1 MSIIKKVEEQI
12 QKHIQDAGYSLDT
25 VVLETSSRKDLGEY
39 QINGAFILGKENHC
53 NPREVAE
60 KIVLELKK
68 NPIFCNLNIAGPGFI
83 NLSFSDSFY
92 IDSLNQI
99 LNDITANI
107 DQFSERKTIF
117 MDYGGAN
124 IAKTLHVGHLRSA
137 DIGEA
142 IKRLTKLLGHHV
154 ISDVHFGD
162 IGRQSGMVIYE
173 IMQRYPNL
181 PYFQEN
187 YRGEEVA
194 LPITVE
200 DLQEIYPTASEKA
213 KNSEEVMEKVREI
226 TISIENG
233 HLGYTALWNQIKKLS
248 IQDIKGIYQR
258 LNTTFDL
265 YEGETDCYPYISE
278 MIQILKE
285 KHLLRESEGAWVVDV
300 VEDADTEPMPPLV
313 VLKTNGGTVYQTRE
327 LATILSREKRFSPD
341 EIWYFTDNRQEL
353 YFKQVFRVAKKAG
366 LVPDSTKLEF
376 YGFGT
381 MNGSDGKPFKT
392 RAGGVMNLVD
402 LMEMVK
408 EITASKINM
417 DFVKEEEKDAISEKI
432 SIAALKYAD
441 FIPYRSKDFIF
452 DVSKFADLEGKTG
465 PYLLYSTVRIK
476 SLLDKSGM
484 SSSSFQIKKINNET
498 MKEVIRLLL
507 ELPVVLKSSYE
518 NKSLTDIA
526 DYLYRLTSNYNKF
539 YAENHILTCL
549 DQDLK
554 ESWLAL
560 SKLVYDTN
568 ILLLD
573 TLAIEVPEKM

>member
-1 MSIIKKVEEQI
+1 MSIIKNVEEQI
-12 QKHIQDAGYSLDT
+12 KKHIQDAGYSLET
-25 VVLETSSRKDLGEY
+25 VILEPTSRKDLGEY
-39 QINGAFILGKENHC
+39 QINSAFTLAKENHC

-60 KIVLELKK
+60 KIVLELQK
-68 NPIFCNLNIAGPGFI
+68 NPIFMNLNIAGAGFI

-92 IDSLNQI
+92 VESMNQI
-99 LNDITANI
+99 LNDISANI
-107 DQFSERKTIF
+107 DQFSEPKTIF

-173 IMQRYPNL
+173 IMQRYPHL
-181 PYFQEN
+181 SYFQED
-187 YRGEEVA
+187 YQGEEES

-226 TISIENG
+226 TIAIENG
-233 HLGYTALWNQIKKLS
+233 HRGYTALWNQIKKLS

-265 YEGETDCYPYISE
+265 YEGETDCYPYIPE

-285 KHLLRESEGAWVVDV
+285 KNLLRESEGAWVVDV
-300 VEDADTEPMPPLV
+300 VEETDTEPMPPLV
-313 VLKTNGGTVYQTRE
+313 VLKANGGTVYQTRE
-327 LATILSREKRFSPD
+327 LATILSRQKRFSPD

-376 YGFGT
+376 FGFGT

-402 LMEMVK
+402 LMNMVK

-417 DFVKEEEKDAISEKI
+417 NLVKEEEKDLISEKI

-441 FIPYRSKDFIF
+441 FLPYRSKDFIF
-452 DVSKFADLEGKTG
+452 DTSKFADLEGKTG

-476 SLLDKSGM
+476 SLLEKSGID
-484 SSSSFQIKKINNET
+484 SSSFQIKKINGET
-498 MKEVIRLLL
+498 MKEVIRTLL
-507 ELPVVLKSSYE
+507 ELPVVLKKSYE
-518 NKSLTDIA
+518 SKSLTDIA

-560 SKLVYDTN
+560 SKLVRDTN